1 MHTMTW
7 EDINKTSQLMENR
20 FNNTLQVIDLLM
32 SLPSGSSECERGF
45 SVMKSTKTQYRN
57 SLKSSTLTLLTTV
70 KLHTPDISEYDPVP
84 AIQQWMTNRHRKPNF
99 MAKKK
104 QKQQCI
110 VQVLQEVEEAEASGV
125 SGGAEQPV
133 KEKIEDD
140 ESDFSDLGFSED
152 DMSEDETTEGA
163 ADEEEDPF

>member
-1 MHTMTW
+1 MTW
-7 EDINKTSQLMENR
+7 EDINKTNQLMENR
-20 FNNTLQVIDLLM
+20 FNNILQVIDLLM

-57 SLKSSTLTLLTTV
+57 SLKSSTLTLLMTV

-104 QKQQCI
+104 QKQCI
-110 VQVLQEVEEAEASGV
+110 VQVLQEVEAAEALGV

-152 DMSEDETTEGA
+152 GMSEDETTEAGA
-163 ADEEEDPF
+163 VDEEEDLF